1 MFTLSFERSHQV
13 LMVRVGGIF
22 ASNDMTELDDAVIR
36 FLSRQHDD
44 ASVRGLYDF
53 TEVQAIAVPASKF
66 AERGLR
72 PPIVRGLRI
81 LVAPAGASEGFGRS
95 FGNQQRTAGNSEP
108 VVVATLAEAYA
119 LLGLDNPYFEAVEQ
133 S

>member
-1 MFTLSFERSHQV
+1 MFTLSFDRGHRV
-13 LMVRVGGIF
+13 LMARVGGIF
-22 ASNDMTELDDAVIR
+22 ASNDMSHLDDAVIR

-44 ASVRGLYDF
+44 SGVRGIYDF
-53 TEVQAIAVPASKF
+53 TDVQAIAVPASKF
-66 AERGLR
+66 VERGLR

-108 VVVATLAEAYA
+108 MLVATLSEAYA
-119 LLGLDNPYFEAVEQ
+119 VVGLESPNFEPVEQ
-133 S
+133 L